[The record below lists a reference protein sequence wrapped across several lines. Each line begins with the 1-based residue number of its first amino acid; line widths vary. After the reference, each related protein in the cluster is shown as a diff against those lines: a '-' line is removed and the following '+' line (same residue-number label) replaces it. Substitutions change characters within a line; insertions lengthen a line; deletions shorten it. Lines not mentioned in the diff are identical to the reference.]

1 MFVTR
6 TELTLEARSRR
17 LMERDLRL
25 IRALRGRFIVPAS
38 LRVEHGDPDR
48 DPMLWL
54 PDQILGAFG
63 SAMAADRAITPQIAA
78 ALESIVVEP

>member
-1 MFVTR
+1 
-6 TELTLEARSRR
+6 
-17 LMERDLRL
+17 
-25 IRALRGRFIVPAS
+25 
-38 LRVEHGDPDR
+38 
-48 DPMLWL
+48 MLWL